1 MKGVNL
7 NPSPAA
13 TPVTKIPASSAS
25 SSIHIR
31 NKCICGHTQCG
42 IISRQALAL
51 ELNLTSQNT
60 NSDKSFIYHRHGF
73 KRLSINDPMARAKAL
88 SNLGVQARRYVDSC
102 DPSTDHRIALHHYH
116 PAVTTQYG
124 FNHTFPN
131 YISIIEA
138 NDLDIFKK
146 KEIRKWQ
153 TGEVPDDAKGYH
165 ICPSFSLQQAEAE
178 LATAKI
184 MASIILGPTE
194 QVYDSYKNTLPD
206 NIPDRTKS
214 NMAEQFLLFV
224 TSPSI
229 QSEPQLFPPKIHVIN
244 YTNDEEMKDSSVDE
258 LPTGMTRKNLVTA
271 EWYQQNPQ
279 AAKYLYGFNSW
290 EETLTY
296 VLVFF
301 KDTFVTKEKILES
314 CMMIRNAESNH
325 SVSLQPIEQ
334 CLLTKIRFH
343 QGFLQTFFVLTYGRV
358 NSVISDCIQEW
369 APKWGKIGQLLSIL
383 PINER
388 FLIDETPAEY
398 LIEGF
403 DKVAVLVDGKD
414 YMTDVIRQNSAY
426 QRAMFSDKVK
436 HAAFR
441 EIAWTSKMGL
451 SIEHTFLFLG
461 RASETKLVKLW
472 GSYWRYCTDPLEPI
486 IEGEDETNDPD
497 DLLENND
504 ENEPDEATL
513 EMENLLEA
521 MDALAYEEQA
531 PLDGTINPPT
541 DIPLEANPLRGCDH
555 EDSDEEEAAHARDL
569 LLPVNATTTKVVH
582 DMDVYMNNRMQ
593 AHMSIVDKTLSKR
606 KQKAIMTE
614 ASINAS
620 NKAILKKGPDE
631 SKESMIE
638 QLELHERLHV
648 LYETKELKK
657 NQLSYYLWK
666 MKDYRDAVLPYL
678 KDGTPLP
685 ADIQLIKSRLG
696 KIPAGWSILAD
707 RGFKDDAYLYP
718 NFNHHLTPH
727 FIQGREQFE
736 SAETQT
742 DRIICKLRYTCE
754 VAFSRVTDERAL
766 RDVIFFPF
774 FSIVDHMVDWGHA
787 NNNLKQPLQKPSD
800 YDVYFYA

>member
-1 MKGVNL
+1 MV
-7 NPSPAA
+7 
-13 TPVTKIPASSAS
+13 
-25 SSIHIR
+25 
-31 NKCICGHTQCG
+31 
-42 IISRQALAL
+42 
-51 ELNLTSQNT
+51 
-60 NSDKSFIYHRHGF
+60 
-73 KRLSINDPMARAKAL
+73 RAKAL
-88 SNLGVQARRYVDSC
+88 SVLGIQARQLVDSC
-102 DPSTDHRIALHHYH
+102 DPNTDHRIALHHYH
-116 PAVTTQYG
+116 PAVTTKYALLRLL
-124 FNHTFPN
+124 PN
-131 YISIIEA
+131 YISIAEA
-138 NDLDIFKK
+138 NDLGIYKR
-146 KEIRKWQ
+146 KETRVW
-153 TGEVPDDAKGYH
+153 TSEEVPDDAKGYH
-165 ICPSFSLQQAEAE
+165 ICPSFSLQQAEEE
-178 LATAKI
+178 LATTKI
-184 MASIILGPTE
+184 MANIILGPTE

-214 NMAEQFLLFV
+214 NMAEQFISFV
-224 TSPSI
+224 TSTSTSI
-229 QSEPQLFPPKIHVIN
+229 QSEPQLFPPKINVIN
-244 YTNDEEMKDSSVDE
+244 YTYDEEMKDSSIDE

-290 EETLTY
+290 EETLKY
-296 VLVFF
+296 LLVFF

-314 CMMIRNAESNH
+314 CMMIINAESND
-325 SVSLQPIEQ
+325 SVSLQPIEK

-358 NSVISDCIQEW
+358 ISVISDCIQEW

-388 FLIDETPAEY
+388 FLIDEAPAEY

-403 DKVAVLVDGKD
+403 DRVAVLVDGKD

-451 SIEHTFLFLG
+451 SIEHTSLFLG

-472 GSYWRYCTDPLEPI
+472 GSYWRYCTNSLGPI

-497 DLLENND
+497 DLLESID

-513 EMENLLEA
+513 EMENLVEA
-521 MDALAYEEQA
+521 MDALVYEDQA

-541 DIPLEANPLRGCDH
+541 DIPFLYGEANPLRGCDDN
-555 EDSDEEEAAHARDL
+555 DSDEEEAAHASDL
-569 LLPVNATTTKVVH
+569 LLPANALTTTVVR
-582 DMDVYMNNRMQ
+582 DMDVYMLNRLEDYKN
-593 AHMSIVDKTLSKR
+593 VVEKTISKR

-620 NKAILKKGPDE
+620 NEAILKKGPDE
-631 SKESMIE
+631 RKESMIE
-638 QLELHERLHV
+638 QLELHDRLHV
-648 LYETKELKK
+648 LYEAKELKK

-666 MKDYRDAVLPYL
+666 MKEYRDAVLPYL
-678 KDGTPLP
+678 KDDTPLP

-696 KIPAGWSILAD
+696 KIPAGWYILAD

-766 RDVIFFPF
+766 RDVIFYPF

-787 NNNLKQPLQKPSD
+787 NNNLKQPLQKPKD
-800 YDVYFYA
+800 YDAYFNA